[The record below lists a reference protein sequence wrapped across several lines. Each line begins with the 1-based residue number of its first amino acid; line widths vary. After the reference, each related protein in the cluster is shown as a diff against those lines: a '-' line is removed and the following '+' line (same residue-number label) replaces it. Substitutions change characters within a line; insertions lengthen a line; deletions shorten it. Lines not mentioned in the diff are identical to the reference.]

1 MPTPTNASPRPSVHA
16 RRTTPSAAPRRARAS
31 RTAPAAA
38 IAAAIALTLLPIAAR
53 ANEVT
58 RYETIGC
65 SNHACVDTFKLRCTQ
80 ASSMVCLTIE
90 AGAVDDPYAAPSWIA
105 TAIATAPTAM
115 LGNAKMVQ
123 LPESG
128 KKAFCLIR
136 PDAEGT
142 IKGLV
147 TVSVTGSGPSPVG
160 YTAHAQCFLGSILDG
175 LASRNTTFTVQ
186 QDQ

>member
-1 MPTPTNASPRPSVHA
+1 MPTPTTASSRPSIHG
-16 RRTTPSAAPRRARAS
+16 RRTTPSAAPRRAMALRA
-31 RTAPAAA
+31 
-38 IAAAIALTLLPIAAR
+38 AAAIALTLLPLAAR

-58 RYETIGC
+58 RFETIGC
-65 SNHACVDTFKLRCTQ
+65 SNYACVDTFKLRCTQ

-90 AGAVDDPYAAPSWIA
+90 TGAVDDPYAAPSWIA
-105 TAIATAPTAM
+105 TATATAPVAM
-115 LGNAKMVQ
+115 LGSAKLVQ
-123 LPESG
+123 LPESS

-136 PDAEGT
+136 PSAEGT

-160 YTAHAQCFLGSILDG
+160 YTAHAQCFSGNVLDG
-175 LASRNTTFTVQ
+175 LVSRNTSFTVR